1 MKNKSQGSNTL
12 TITIEKIMKDYGGI
26 KYKNTTLTNFKNDL
40 AVRFQAAELAEK
52 NKQVK
57 EHIIEVASKTQNSKS
72 IEKSLLYLNEILFS
86 YFEDNL

>member
-26 KYKNTTLTNFKNDL
+26 KYKNATLTNFKNDL